1 MRPRARGGEAYFTN
15 DGFAMGVAYI
25 LAILRQHRQFE
36 SLHWWDATRGQL
48 QRDQSRLDETRA
60 ALRKRDASAAEDLVF
75 QQGRL
80 DAAKREVDLLF
91 WSYDG
96 ARIFFRD
103 EDEEEG
109 PRHRKTKKTG
119 SGQGQGA
126 GAAEGGEDTHAP
138 APTPPSA

>member
-1 MRPRARGGEAYFTN
+1 
-15 DGFAMGVAYI
+15 MGVAYI
-25 LAILRQHRQFE
+25 LAILKQHRQFE
-36 SLHWWDATRGQL
+36 SLHWWDAARGQL
-48 QRDQSRLDETRA
+48 QRDQGRLDETRA

-103 EDEEEG
+103 EDEEG
-109 PRHRKTKKTG
+109 PQHRKTKRTAHG
-119 SGQGQGA
+119 RAERGEA
-126 GAAEGGEDTHAP
+126 GAAAEPAP
-138 APTPPSA
+138 APAPAAE